1 MTTFEQVRPIADTVL
16 YEGYVL
22 YPYRAD
28 DGKNRVRW
36 QFGVLVPRA
45 LSEADPSERS
55 RLRCDLLL
63 EARPERVD
71 VRLRFIQVQRR
82 TVQQRR
88 PDTDS
93 GFEEVPQLDA
103 GDTTYLPFDEAV
115 PHDVDVTARLADL
128 VSGVA
133 GTPRVEPVAVGGG
146 VDTEAVPGGRLVR
159 ERLPLSATVTL
170 SASPLPGPYGV
181 TRLRVDVDNTTAWE
195 PQQRARA
202 EALRHSLVAAH
213 LLVRVDRGRFLSLT
227 DPPEWAT
234 GYVESCE
241 NDGAWPVL
249 AGADHRSDLVLCSP
263 IILPDHPELAP
274 ESTTEFFDGTEM
286 DEMLSLRA
294 LTLTDAEKRAV
305 RGTDPRAAKLLD
317 DVENLPAALMD
328 RLHGA
333 VRYLGATA
341 RIVPPQRADEP
352 EEFGARVEKVD
363 AVDIGGVEVRE
374 GSRVLLR
381 PGIRRA
387 DAQDLFIAGRTAT
400 VTTVLQDVDG
410 NDHVAVLLDDDPGQD
425 ISRVYGRYLY
435 FAPDEIEPI
444 GRFS

>member
-71 VRLRFIQVQRR
+71 VRLRFLQVQRR

-93 GFEEVPQLDA
+93 GFETVPWLDA
-103 GDTTYLPFDEAV
+103 GDTTYLPFEEAV
-115 PHDVDVTARLADL
+115 PHDVDLTARLVDL
-128 VSGVA
+128 VA
-133 GTPRVEPVAVGGG
+133 GTSRVEPVAVDGGE
-146 VDTEAVPGGRLVR
+146 DTEPVLGGRLVR

-195 PQQRARA
+195 PRQPARA

-227 DPPEWAT
+227 DPPEWAA
-234 GYVESCE
+234 GYAEGCE
-241 NDGAWPVL
+241 NAGAWPVL
-249 AGADHRSDLVLCSP
+249 AGADGRSDLVLCSP
-263 IILPDHPELAP
+263 IILPDHPEVAP

-317 DVENLPAALMD
+317 DVENLPPALMD

-341 RIVPPQRADEP
+341 RIVRPERSDGP
-352 EEFGARVEKVD
+352 EEYGARVERVD

-381 PGIRRA
+381 PGVRRS
-387 DAQDLFIAGRTAT
+387 DAQDLFMAGRTAT

-410 NDHVAVLLDDDPGQD
+410 NDHVAVLLDDDPGRD
-425 ISRVYGRYLY
+425 ISRAYGRYLY

-444 GRFS
+444 GRSS